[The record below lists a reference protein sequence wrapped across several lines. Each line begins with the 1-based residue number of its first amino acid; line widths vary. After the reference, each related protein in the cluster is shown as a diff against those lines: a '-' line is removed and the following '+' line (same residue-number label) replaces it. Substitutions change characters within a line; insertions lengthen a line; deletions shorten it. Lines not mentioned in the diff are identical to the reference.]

1 METPTSSSSTKP
13 TSSESSEPESLTAM
27 VTLPADI
34 AGYEIEELLLT
45 IRHQCD
51 SAEYHLYQAVM
62 QSYDV
67 QLPLPGGCVPR
78 SRAYTLARML
88 GTMETLGYEVREDA
102 PIGEAWRVVYAQGE
116 QDEDAIVREGLCQVS
131 AHTLALVEAKDRA
144 QRIVTLSD

>member
-1 METPTSSSSTKP
+1 METQTDSSSTKP

-34 AGYEIEELLLT
+34 AEYRIEDLLLT

-51 SAEYHLYQAVM
+51 SAEYHLYQAVI

-78 SRAYTLARML
+78 SRAYSLARMV
-88 GTMETLGYEVREDA
+88 GTMESLGYEMREDV
-102 PIGEAWRVVYAQGE
+102 PHGESWRVVYAKGD
-116 QDEDAIVREGLCQVS
+116 QDNDAIIREGLCQVS

-144 QRIVTLSD
+144 QRVVTLSG